1 MNLLVT
7 MHENFEIFHCIL
19 VGGGFFLDEILD
31 EYLGTK
37 MTNRVTLLYIYGW
50 MGKKLMYYSC
60 GFFWWMNIWMK
71 KWTAPLEE
79 EVTIKLIVTMHEN

>member
-7 MHENFEIFHCIL
+7 MHENFEIFHCIF

-37 MTNRVTLLYIYGW
+37 MTNRVTYYIYMDGCE
-50 MGKKLMYYSC
+50 K
-60 GFFWWMNIWMK
+60 I
-71 KWTAPLEE
+71 
-79 EVTIKLIVTMHEN
+79 

>member
-19 VGGGFFLDEILD
+19 GGVGFFLDEMLD
-31 EYLGTK
+31 EYLATK
-37 MTNRVTLLYIYGW
+37 NDELSYLLYIYGW

-60 GFFWWMNIWMK
+60 GFFLVDEHMDEKMDSPIGRRSNNEINCND
-71 KWTAPLEE
+71 A
-79 EVTIKLIVTMHEN
+79 